1 MGKNILKGTL
11 GGMGDLQF
19 ADCGGM
25 GRIELNLRWDSKSVE
40 ACFITCASSTT
51 RNQLPST
58 PLCQ

>member
-25 GRIELNLRWDSKSVE
+25 GRIELNLR
-40 ACFITCASSTT
+40 
-51 RNQLPST
+51 
-58 PLCQ
+58 